1 MKIIPEKTVI
11 FAYLQNIFVTCLQ
24 SIINKSK
31 LTTARR
37 LSVYKAAKIKKLD
50 TEIIRREEEIIQ
62 HQQDILTTG
71 HGKLTHIFYAILLI
85 DNLNNSNV
93 QVNVETYEKTILIK
107 GSHQ

>member
-1 MKIIPEKTVI
+1 MPEKTVI

-50 TEIIRREEEIIQ
+50 TEMIRREEIIQ

-71 HGKLTHIFYAILLI
+71 HCKLTHILMQFY
-85 DNLNNSNV
+85 
-93 QVNVETYEKTILIK
+93 
-107 GSHQ
+107 

>member
-1 MKIIPEKTVI
+1 M
-11 FAYLQNIFVTCLQ
+11 TCLQ

-50 TEIIRREEEIIQ
+50 TEMIRREEIIQ

-107 GSHQ
+107 GSHQWWGKLQASYRGP